1 MCEYVEKKGGMSVVT
16 SEVMSV
22 EFAGKDTAQCQSGH
36 DKFTGIATKLGVATR
51 SSEVACAAR
60 TCGYFVCSGLM
71 MAYKF
76 FSANLN
82 AGAILWCVNSAKI
95 VYFCTRARF
104 RMKWRTLEWCYLFQY
119 EVIVLD

>member
-51 SSEVACAAR
+51 SSEVACAAG

-76 FSANLN
+76 
-82 AGAILWCVNSAKI
+82 ILPILMQEPYYGV
-95 VYFCTRARF
+95 
-104 RMKWRTLEWCYLFQY
+104 
-119 EVIVLD
+119 